1 LNLSF
6 KKITALILCISFIS
20 GVASLAFASSDTKNK
35 AVIEHTQTTDNTDKE
50 NNETYEKTQDDKI
63 DYLASQFSTS
73 FNFIKN
79 QYYLEINNN
88 ISFLLYPPFLPPK
101 L

>member
-1 LNLSF
+1 M
-6 KKITALILCISFIS
+6 
-20 GVASLAFASSDTKNK
+20 AFANSDMQNK
-35 AVIEHTQTTDNTDKE
+35 AIVEYTKTADITDKS
-50 NNETYEKTQDDKI
+50 NNETSEKKQDDKI

-88 ISFLLYPPFLPPK
+88 ISFLSRPPFFPPK